1 MAPRITGE
9 QTMAPKRLFSVTAL
23 LGILGLVSAL
33 VADPPKK
40 EPANPDDKEVVESK
54 PVKQTPAATVN
65 FRKQLNLPFKTL
77 ATLGARIDAARH
89 AQDPVALAHAASELA
104 VSEKISEKKANLT
117 SSAVFAEAAELA
129 RLRRQAAELQALL
142 AVSNQVTTEQDNIAS
157 MRRQLDL
164 ARQQAKADTEAYQQT
179 QEPTWTPRTLV
190 VNNYTPQYLDITV
203 NGVLK
208 GQVEPGMTQVFTI
221 EHRWNPTIIKAY
233 GNMDIDVWGPRTIW
247 GRFKKYTWNING

>member
-1 MAPRITGE
+1 MAR
-9 QTMAPKRLFSVTAL
+9 KHLLSVTAL
-23 LGILGLVSAL
+23 LGILAL
-33 VADPPKK
+33 VGALLADTPKKDPADP
-40 EPANPDDKEVVESK
+40 EDKEVVESK
-54 PVKQTPAATVN
+54 KPVKRAPAATVN
-65 FRKQLNLPFKTL
+65 FRKQLNLPFNTL
-77 ATLGARIDAARH
+77 STLGPRIDAARH
-89 AQDPVALAHAASELA
+89 AQDPVALAHASSELA
-104 VSEKISEKKANLT
+104 VSEKISGKKADLT
-117 SSAVFAEAAELA
+117 SSAVYAEAAELA
-129 RLRRQAAELQALL
+129 RLRRQAAELQAVL

-157 MRRQLDL
+157 MRQQLDL
-164 ARQQAKADTEAYQQT
+164 ARQQAKADTQAYQQF

-233 GNMDIDVWGPRTIW
+233 GNMDIDVWGPRTIL